1 MGAVQ
6 HTLFPATFS
15 LVEKGRLTPTRPLYK
30 TPEIA
35 MVGVTPRDQEAMGVS
50 YVQGMA
56 GHEGLIRAA
65 VTQNDHRL
73 AGLLFEPG
81 GGHLTGM
88 HIVGDQAC
96 ELILIGQAVIGHC
109 SGISNACSYR
119 PGRRIAE
126 AGRTSST
133 CGTG

>member
-1 MGAVQ
+1 
-6 HTLFPATFS
+6 
-15 LVEKGRLTPTRPLYK
+15 
-30 TPEIA
+30 
-35 MVGVTPRDQEAMGVS
+35 MVGVTPRNPEAMGGP

-56 GHEGLIRAA
+56 RHEGLIRAA

-73 AGLLFEPG
+73 AGWLFEPG
-81 GGHLTGM
+81 GGPLTGM

-109 SGISNACSYR
+109 SGISNACFYR
-119 PGRRIAE
+119 PKRGNAK